1 MPSVG
6 DARLPG
12 WVKSSLQ
19 PRVPATPG
27 PEVKAEE
34 TGLIPDI
41 RSVMSEAEGKLSV
54 PATWSARR
62 VIAESV
68 GNLTPGRSA

>member
-1 MPSVG
+1 MSQLG
-6 DARLPG
+6 QN
-12 WVKSSLQ
+12 SLQ

-41 RSVMSEAEGKLSV
+41 RSVMSEAAGKLTV
-54 PATWSARR
+54 KAAWP
-62 VIAESV
+62 
-68 GNLTPGRSA
+68 